1 MKIFKAFF
9 MVMRKYTYNFSMY
22 LGIFCGVLF
31 GGVLPN
37 VDQNT
42 AQKYVSPTVEY
53 AILDLD
59 DSELSRGLSEYLE
72 KTHEKKEVR
81 SFDEELIRDD
91 LYRRYI
97 GVAIVLEKG
106 FQEGFE
112 KGESAEYIK
121 FYDIPD
127 NTYAVVFSGCVQEY
141 LKQVRIGTRG
151 GLTVGESVAKAG
163 EQLGN
168 KIEVTYPEDGAS
180 GARDKTYYFFL
191 YLPWILTLMMV
202 VALTP
207 VLARLNEERIRKRVN
222 ASPYKFSRM
231 NTEIYLAMFIVG
243 FGVCVVLFA
252 IALMT
257 GTVNSNVGLYVIN
270 MFVMM
275 LVALSITFL
284 VSKFVKNDMIISLIG
299 NVLGLGM
306 SFLCGVF
313 VPQSVMSP
321 TILKVA
327 HILPAYWYVKAND
340 AINAYKP
347 GNLSSVFG
355 PIGVELLFA
364 VTLFGAGLYA
374 AKVRRVK
381 N

>member
-9 MVMRKYTYNFSMY
+9 MVMRKYAYNFTLYM
-22 LGIFCGVLF
+22 GIFCGVLF
-31 GGVLPN
+31 GGVLPH
-37 VDQNT
+37 VDENT
-42 AQKYVSPTVEY
+42 AKEYVSPTVDY

-59 DSELSRGLSEYLE
+59 ESDLSKGLCEYLE
-72 KTHEKKEVR
+72 KTHVKKEIN
-81 SFDEELIRDD
+81 SFEENLVRDD
-91 LYRRYI
+91 LYSRYI
-97 GVAIVLEKG
+97 GAAIVLEKG

-112 KGESAEYIK
+112 NGETAKYVR

-127 NTYAVVFSGCVQEY
+127 NMYSVVFSNCVSEY
-141 LKQVRIGTRG
+141 LKYIRQQPAGTSMAEA
-151 GLTVGESVAKAG
+151 TAKAIDT
-163 EQLGN
+163 LGK
-168 KIEVTYPEDGAS
+168 KIEVTYPEDTSAVP
-180 GARDKTYYFFL
+180 RDKTYYFFL
-191 YLPWILTLMMV
+191 YMPWILTLMMIV
-202 VALTP
+202 SLTP
-207 VLARLNEERIRKRVN
+207 VLARLNEERIRKRVY
-222 ASPYKFSRM
+222 ASPYKFTKM
-231 NTEIYLAMFIVG
+231 NSEIYLAMLIVG
-243 FGVCVVLFA
+243 LGVCAVLFG
-252 IALMT
+252 IAEMT
-257 GTVNSNVGLYVIN
+257 HTVNSNVGLYVVN
-270 MFVMM
+270 MLVLM
-275 LVALSITFL
+275 LVALSITFF

-299 NVLGLGM
+299 NVVGLGM

>member
-91 LYRRYI
+91 LYCRYI
-97 GVAIVLEKG
+97 GAAIVLEKG

-151 GLTVGESVAKAG
+151 GLTIGESAAKAG
-163 EQLGN
+163 EQLVN

-347 GNLSSVFG
+347 GNLSSVLG

-364 VTLFGAGLYA
+364 VTLFGIGLYA
-374 AKVRRVK
+374 AKVKRVK

>member
-91 LYRRYI
+91 LYCRYI
-97 GVAIVLEKG
+97 GAAIVLEKG

-141 LKQVRIGTRG
+141 LKQVKIGTRG

-347 GNLSSVFG
+347 GNLSSVLG